1 MLLAPLAALVLL
13 AEGPVTLE
21 WRAPEEC
28 PDREVVL
35 AGLAGLVEV
44 ADDAA
49 DPTPRTR
56 VRATAVT
63 RRIGEVYQLDL
74 RIQTTSVA
82 LRRRLVT
89 EDCAT
94 LAEATALLVAIV
106 LDPLEVTAQ
115 VSSEAAEPRS
125 RLPADD
131 LPLAVG
137 VPAEPPAAASPPAAL
152 PRRPAPVVVPVR
164 RTTPLV
170 RLDAAIDAGATPG
183 VTGDV
188 GGAIGL
194 LRPRLRLELHGLYTV
209 PRALHVGTQQVG
221 RLARWALGFRG
232 CARIVQRRLEVPLC
246 LGLEGGQFLATGAG
260 ITVRPLDARP
270 PWLAGLAGLGLIWS
284 PVPRLGLGARA
295 DLVVAPFRAPFTVG
309 GQVVHTPEVV
319 GVRVGLGAELRFGFD
334 RRDGTASVRPQPR

>member
-1 MLLAPLAALVLL
+1 MLLAPFAALALL
-13 AEGPVTLE
+13 AEGPVTLD

-44 ADDAA
+44 TADAA
-49 DPTPRTR
+49 PRTR

-63 RRIGEVYQLDL
+63 RRIGERYQLDL
-74 RIQTTSVA
+74 RIQTTSVT

-89 EDCAT
+89 EDCNT

-115 VSSEAAEPRS
+115 VSSEAAEPLS

-131 LPLAVG
+131 LPLAV
-137 VPAEPPAAASPPAAL
+137 VMPAAPPAAPILPAAL
-152 PRRPAPVVVPVR
+152 PVKAAPVAVPVR
-164 RTTPLV
+164 RTTLLMRV
-170 RLDAAIDAGATPG
+170 DAAIDAGATPG
-183 VTGDV
+183 VAGDV
-188 GGAIGL
+188 GGALGL
-194 LRPRLRLELHGLYTV
+194 LRRRLRLELQGLYTV
-209 PRALHVGTQQVG
+209 PRGLHVGTQQVG
-221 RLARWALGFRG
+221 RLARWALGFRACG
-232 CARIVQRRLEVPLC
+232 RIVQRRLEVPLC
-246 LGLEGGQFLATGAG
+246 VGLEGGQFLATGAG

>member
-1 MLLAPLAALVLL
+1 MLLAPFAALALL
-13 AEGPVTLE
+13 AEGPVTLD

-44 ADDAA
+44 TADAA
-49 DPTPRTR
+49 PRTR

-63 RRIGEVYQLDL
+63 RRVGEDYQLDL

-89 EDCAT
+89 EDCNT

-115 VSSEAAEPRS
+115 VSSEAAEPLS

-131 LPLAVG
+131 LPLAV
-137 VPAEPPAAASPPAAL
+137 VMPAAPPAAPILLAAPL
-152 PRRPAPVVVPVR
+152 DKAVPVKAVSVR

-170 RLDAAIDAGATPG
+170 RIDAAIDAGATPG

-188 GGAIGL
+188 GGALGL
-194 LRPRLRLELHGLYTV
+194 LRRRLRLELQGLYTV

-221 RLARWALGFRG
+221 RLARWALGFRVCG
-232 CARIVQRRLEVPLC
+232 RIVQRRLEVPLC
-246 LGLEGGQFLATGAG
+246 VGLEGGQFLAAGAG